1 MGQILECKCDNCN
14 YRKKDILLG
23 YRMNPGY
30 FYFPALDFHNNTVT
44 EIEINDLV
52 EVVERWNLVIMSARV
67 GKLKGDGKVP
77 YFVKGMFKKRLIKDI
92 PISTSPLY
100 LQRKNNYCPK
110 CGKYKLSFA
119 EIGLFD

>member
-1 MGQILECKCDNCN
+1 MGQILECTCDNCN
-14 YRKKDILLG
+14 YSKNEIYFG
-23 YRMNPGY
+23 YGMEPGY

-52 EVVERWNLVIMSARV
+52 EVVEKWNLVIISAKLRKQKGG
-67 GKLKGDGKVP
+67 GKIP

-110 CGKYKLSFA
+110 CGKYRLTFSNV
-119 EIGLFD
+119 GLFD